1 MLLPVSYHHSN
12 HQYLIVIGAIRQG
25 HQGHELYLQ
34 YQNVANPP
42 AWEFEVYTKLMPL
55 WENGQPADNSL
66 GYFNSAVLRE
76 TPLHIY
82 HNYAHYTLV
91 KTSRLKLKMT
101 SLLYHTTASL
111 DSLHTTVLTTPMQ
124 PMNYITN
131 RKSTITLGNVLI
143 YITCT
148 IMSTLN
154 FNLSATCYIK
164 SDLVPMKARDRS
176 TPRSPLT
183 TPYLLS
189 ILTTC
194 KELLNW

>member
-1 MLLPVSYHHSN
+1 MQCYTTAKRREDSREHYVIHYTVDHAPTSAISSFQSPIFDCKRCNSARSSRTQTVSPISKCGKSTCVR
-12 HQYLIVIGAIRQG
+12 IWG
-25 HQGHELYLQ
+25 
-34 YQNVANPP
+34 
-42 AWEFEVYTKLMPL
+42 YTKLMPL

-124 PMNYITN
+124 PMNYTKN
-131 RKSTITLGNVLI
+131 RKSMITWWGNVLI
-143 YITCT
+143 YITC
-148 IMSTLN
+148 
-154 FNLSATCYIK
+154 
-164 SDLVPMKARDRS
+164 
-176 TPRSPLT
+176 PL
-183 TPYLLS
+183 
-189 ILTTC
+189 
-194 KELLNW
+194 